1 MLSVIITINLKAC
14 HMSLITKE
22 KFSEVSGLSKFPIPG
37 LSAYLMK
44 AMKINH
50 LNSVVKAAGDLE
62 GADFA
67 NHVLRNVGVE
77 VQFDTNELL
86 NIPTEGPFIVI
97 ANHPY
102 GGIESLAL
110 LSTISKVRPETLYM
124 GNFILKH
131 IPNLEKCIIAVNPF
145 ENVQNSS
152 SITGL
157 KQTLKALDDGIPV
170 AIFPAGEVSSYNFKT
185 NEITDR
191 EWHPAVG
198 KIISKANVPIL
209 PVYFHGNN
217 GLFFSTLK
225 FIHPML
231 QTSRLISEIFNK
243 KGHLLKITIGK
254 ATFLTSDK
262 TKKFD
267 PLLLQNLRSKL
278 YDLKNQAA
286 N

>member
-1 MLSVIITINLKAC
+1 
-14 HMSLITKE
+14 MSLITKE

-37 LSAYLMK
+37 LSAYLME